1 MVTIFNGR
9 CRTSSTSNDTS
20 FIQIEHRILKHLK
33 EFSGNEWIVFTAL
46 ALHVDNEGRCFP
58 SMARIIHITGLT
70 APTVRTVMRSLQDK
84 RIDGGVVLAVTDRF
98 ADNNRQT
105 SNEYILFPGIEGVKV
120 LEGEGKEFES
130 GEGVKILDPIN
141 KSNKEL
147 EPINKKPLRTRGVSK
162 KMPTD
167 DDPARAIYASF
178 RQWKYPLADPQDFNL
193 SEWTSVNFI
202 IRQMH
207 SKGVDSE
214 SLIQA
219 CDTLVKKWSNKDM
232 VTIHSV
238 WKHWSTATQTDN
250 LGLKTSSKKLTTVEH
265 AQSAMNV
272 MQSIN
277 NLLDNNG

>member
-130 GEGVKILDPIN
+130 GEGVKILDPLN

-207 SKGVDSE
+207 SKGVDGE

>member
-162 KMPTD
+162 KMPAD

-207 SKGVDSE
+207 SKGVDGE
-214 SLIQA
+214 ALIQA

>member
-207 SKGVDSE
+207 LKGVDGE
-214 SLIQA
+214 ALIQA

>member
-1 MVTIFNGR
+1 M
-9 CRTSSTSNDTS
+9 
-20 FIQIEHRILKHLK
+20 
-33 EFSGNEWIVFTAL
+33 
-46 ALHVDNEGRCFP
+46 
-58 SMARIIHITGLT
+58 
-70 APTVRTVMRSLQDK
+70 
-84 RIDGGVVLAVTDRF
+84 
-98 ADNNRQT
+98 
-105 SNEYILFPGIEGVKV
+105 
-120 LEGEGKEFES
+120 EGEGKEFES

-202 IRQMH
+202 IRQMY
-207 SKGVDSE
+207 SKGVDGE
-214 SLIQA
+214 ALIQA

-277 NLLDNNG
+277 NLLDNN

>member
-9 CRTSSTSNDTS
+9 CRTVSSSNDTS
-20 FIQIEHRILKHLK
+20 FIQIEHRILRHLK
-33 EFSGNEWIVFTAL
+33 EFTGNEWLVFTAL

-58 SMARIIHITGLT
+58 SMARIMHVTGLT
-70 APTVRTVMRSLQDK
+70 SPTVRAVMKSLQEK
-84 RIDGGVVLAVTDRF
+84 RIDGGVVLSVTDRF
-98 ADNNRQT
+98 AENNRQT
-105 SNEYILFPGIEGVKV
+105 SNEYILFPGIEGVKL
-120 LEGEGKEFES
+120 LEGEGKDFGS
-130 GEGVKILDPIN
+130 GEGVKTLDPIN
-141 KSNKEL
+141 KSKNEL

-162 KMPTD
+162 KMPSD

-207 SKGVDSE
+207 SKGIDGDA
-214 SLIQA
+214 LIQA
-219 CDTLVKKWSNKDM
+219 CDTLVRKWNNKDM
-232 VTIHSV
+232 VTIHSL

-250 LGLKTSSKKLTTVEH
+250 LGLKTTSKKLTTVEH

>member
-84 RIDGGVVLAVTDRF
+84 RIDGGVVLTVTDRF

-207 SKGVDSE
+207 LKGVDGE
-214 SLIQA
+214 ALIQA